1 MLRTDLLKPLDHS
14 LIVGFELSG
23 IKRKVSS
30 SEPSCKA
37 RKRVEKD
44 STMTHMRTRSAEVC
58 DWLPPRVSQNSDS
71 FHGFDIDD
79 LLW

>member
-1 MLRTDLLKPLDHS
+1 
-14 LIVGFELSG
+14 
-23 IKRKVSS
+23 
-30 SEPSCKA
+30 
-37 RKRVEKD
+37 
-44 STMTHMRTRSAEVC
+44 MTHMRTRSAEVC

>member
-23 IKRKVSS
+23 IKSIFLGTFLKSKEESR
-30 SEPSCKA
+30 
-37 RKRVEKD
+37 KD